1 MIPASAVRPTAADLR
16 DAAWL
21 AIEPHFE
28 QRLSVLLDAYGEARA
43 HGRGSDRNPVR
54 TLLVVAE
61 RQIPGSV
68 AADAGTGGK

>member
-1 MIPASAVRPTAADLR
+1 MRPGARSSRTSSNG
-16 DAAWL
+16 
-21 AIEPHFE
+21 
-28 QRLSVLLDAYGEARA
+28 LSVLLDAYGEARA
-43 HGRGSDRNPVR
+43 HGSGSDRLDEIAAAVAQNPVG